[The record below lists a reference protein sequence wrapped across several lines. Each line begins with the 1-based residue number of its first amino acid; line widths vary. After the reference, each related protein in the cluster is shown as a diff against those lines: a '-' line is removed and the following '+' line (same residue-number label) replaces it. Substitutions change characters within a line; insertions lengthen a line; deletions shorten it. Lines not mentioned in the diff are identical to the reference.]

1 MFAHLALYLFSAL
14 WISAVVY
21 VAYSARNSSVFKD
34 TSSILP
40 AGDAAEVAYY
50 ADQDTA
56 PKDDQLL
63 TWLSAAGAG
72 GILLIFGL
80 KRAFSGKNP
89 LDQTNKKIGE
99 SIAAQEKIA
108 KSLGENLDDLKKAT
122 LARDTAKRQIVAQ
135 IEEKVEANVEDF
147 ASLQAKV
154 DALLSEHGENYKWW
168 EEHPELW
175 EQWQE
180 ALKTNEENHSAV
192 EAAANAIERGEIPE

>member
-1 MFAHLALYLFSAL
+1 MIAHLALYLFSAL
-14 WISAVVY
+14 WVSAVAY

-50 ADQDTA
+50 ADSDTT

-99 SIAAQEKIA
+99 SIKIQKEAAEKAGKQIEDTVRLVLDSVRA
-108 KSLGENLDDLKKAT
+108 EVAVEKSSVSVLLKQILDERNALDREFVEKGFNNMSPDDPRARDWYERDRENLEKM
-122 LARDTAKRQIVAQ
+122 AQ
-135 IEEKVEANVEDF
+135 HEADF
-147 ASLQAKV
+147 NAAF
-154 DALLSEHGENYKWW
+154 
-168 EEHPELW
+168 
-175 EQWQE
+175 
-180 ALKTNEENHSAV
+180 NEGIH
-192 EAAANAIERGEIPE
+192 